1 MSTRPAPTALRF
13 VSAGIARQEHLLL
26 DMLDNWAAGLQLL
39 KRSLV
44 DRPLRSRAPQPEH
57 FELLVTALL
66 RIKPLLRSE
75 HQDAMQALLQAHAAE
90 PGSMPPARPAP
101 RRAPAKLLSGREI
114 EVLQLLGRGFSTKG
128 TARELAL
135 SPGTVKWHIRNIYD
149 KLDAPSRERALAK
162 ARELR
167 LLA

>member
-1 MSTRPAPTALRF
+1 MSSVHPSPMRTRPAPAALF
-13 VSAGIARQEHLLL
+13 VSNGISRQGHLLL
-26 DMLDNWAAGLQLL
+26 DMLDNWASGL
-39 KRSLV
+39 
-44 DRPLRSRAPQPEH
+44 QPEH

-75 HQDAMQALLQAHAAE
+75 HQDAMQALLQAHA
-90 PGSMPPARPAP
+90 PGSKARQAARPGP
-101 RRAPAKLLSGREI
+101 RRAPAKLLSAREI

-128 TARELAL
+128 TARALAL

-167 LLA
+167 ILA